1 MRHSVGLWYI
11 SDNFHRNFVFD
22 SLIVVGSKFPNSWY
36 SASDRQFIGA
46 TVITCII
53 TLIALLLFFAAT

>member
-1 MRHSVGLWYI
+1 MSKTTFILI
-11 SDNFHRNFVFD
+11 L
-22 SLIVVGSKFPNSWY
+22 SLISLVVVASMLPNRWY